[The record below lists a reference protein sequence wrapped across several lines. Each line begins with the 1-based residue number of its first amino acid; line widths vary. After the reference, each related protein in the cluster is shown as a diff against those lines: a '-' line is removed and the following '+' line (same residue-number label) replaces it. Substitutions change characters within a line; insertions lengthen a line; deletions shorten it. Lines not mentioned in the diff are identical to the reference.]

1 MFPVCLN
8 QQMPPIAMTMTTELD
23 SSNTVEDEEQPCT
36 TSKSARMSTLDR
48 PSSSSSRP
56 SKLCYFLLIFISIF
70 SCLCLLCILAVFFLF
85 VLVTLMPNKSP
96 DPASSELY
104 ALATGTNLTYKHA
117 YIEGNRTIE
126 LWSVSGDVNSLVRQR
141 EMLWKLL
148 NQSDQSGV
156 QWWGK
161 KFAQFER
168 DLDALREREI
178 KLEEANAR
186 LLRLIEEKDRLY
198 SSKSFYL

>member
-8 QQMPPIAMTMTTELD
+8 QQMPPIAMTMTAEID
-23 SSNTVEDEEQPCT
+23 SSNTFDEETEEPCT

-48 PSSSSSRP
+48 SSSRRP
-56 SKLCYFLLIFISIF
+56 SKLCYFLLIFVSIF

-85 VLVTLMPNKSP
+85 VLVALMPNKSP

-104 ALATGTNLTYKHA
+104 ALAAGNNLTYKHV
-117 YIEGNRTIE
+117 YIEGNKTVE
-126 LWSVSGDVNSLVRQR
+126 LWSVSGDVNSLIRQR
-141 EMLWKLL
+141 DMLWKLL
-148 NQSDQSGV
+148 NQSDESGV
-156 QWWGK
+156 KWWGK

-178 KLEEANAR
+178 KLEEANNR
-186 LLRLIEEKDRLY
+186 LLKLIEEKDRLY
-198 SSKSFYL
+198 SGKKFI